1 MMISLDNYFGEYI
14 SVAASGYKEKQVCQV
29 NRTFRLSQMGI
40 EKKKRNLWVSFMET
54 HRFSL
59 I

>member
-14 SVAASGYKEKQVCQV
+14 SVAASGYKEKQVSQV

-40 EKKKRNLWVSFMET
+40 EKKKGIYGFPLWKPIDS
-54 HRFSL
+54 H
-59 I
+59 

>member
-1 MMISLDNYFGEYI
+1 MMISLDNYFGKYI

-40 EKKKRNLWVSFMET
+40 EKKKESMGFLYGNP
-54 HRFSL
+54 
-59 I
+59 